1 MNNNKKQV
9 KNIQELIEALFPSNK
24 ECYLC
29 GYKGNMIGL
38 IGHECKSPLEIE
50 INKKQEFNLNYQKHL
65 RIEKELKD
73 YINNKEKEQ

>member
-29 GYKGNMIGL
+29 GYKGSMIGL
-38 IGHECKSPLEIE
+38 IGHECKSSLEIP
-50 INKKQEFNLNYQKHL
+50 NYDRL
-65 RIEKELKD
+65 LKD
-73 YINNKEKEQ
+73 PNNDKE